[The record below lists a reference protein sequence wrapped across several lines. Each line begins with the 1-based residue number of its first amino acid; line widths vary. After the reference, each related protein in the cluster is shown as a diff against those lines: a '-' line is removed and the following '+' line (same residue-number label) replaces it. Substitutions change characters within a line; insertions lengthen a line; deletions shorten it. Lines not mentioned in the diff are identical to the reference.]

1 MISKYL
7 IYFPIVFL
15 VYLLISQIVRFGE
28 KSINSQVLKSTE
40 ELKNKMEQLNK
51 KWDKKLFQEIQE
63 GKKNLV

>member
-15 VYLLISQIVRFGE
+15 VFLLISQIVRHEE
-28 KSINSQVLKSTE
+28 KSINSEVLRSTE
-40 ELKNKMEQLNK
+40 ELKYKMQQLNK
-51 KWDKKLFQEIQE
+51 KWDKKLFQEIQK

>member
-28 KSINSQVLKSTE
+28 KSINSLVLKSTE

-63 GKKNLV
+63 GKKYLV